1 MAPKSEVGIHC
12 ISIDSSATAALLS
25 PAQSI
30 TAMSRNSRL
39 QPVTNTKGRDLP
51 VWLL

>member
-12 ISIDSSATAALLS
+12 ISADSTTAALLS

-30 TAMSRNSRL
+30 TTMSRNSRL

>member
-12 ISIDSSATAALLS
+12 ISIDGATAPLLS
-25 PAQSI
+25 PARSI
-30 TAMSRNSRL
+30 TTVSRNSRL